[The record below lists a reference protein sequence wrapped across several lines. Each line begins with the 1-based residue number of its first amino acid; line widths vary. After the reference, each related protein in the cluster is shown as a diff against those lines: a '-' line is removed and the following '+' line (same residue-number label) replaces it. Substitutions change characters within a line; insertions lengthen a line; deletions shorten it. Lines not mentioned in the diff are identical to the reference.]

1 MVAAREFVTATAD
14 LVAELSDEEK
24 AVVPKFDLTRALAG
38 PCAGS
43 NSCVVSCF
51 RAGW

>member
-24 AVVPKFDLTRALAG
+24 AVVPKSPTQASSGASASSGANASTSFL
-38 PCAGS
+38 
-43 NSCVVSCF
+43 
-51 RAGW
+51 